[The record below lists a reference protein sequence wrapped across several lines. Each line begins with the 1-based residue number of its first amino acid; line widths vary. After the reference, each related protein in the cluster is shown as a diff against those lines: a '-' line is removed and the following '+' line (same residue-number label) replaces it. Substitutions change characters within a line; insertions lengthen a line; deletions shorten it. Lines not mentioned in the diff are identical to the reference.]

1 MDVTL
6 IAISIGNTRTKIAPF
21 RGGDML
27 DAKTVTNSD
36 VAGLDEALKSA
47 GEQLGDTLADAPVI
61 IASVAPNVTEAVS
74 ARVKAVLSSRPHRFE
89 QDLAIPIGRQLDR
102 EALVGEDRL
111 LNAAAAYD
119 TLQQAC
125 IIVDAGTA
133 VTVDFVDGAGTF
145 HGGAIAPGAQMML
158 DSLHN
163 HTAQLPEVKLAKP
176 AETIGHSTAEAM
188 KVAVFY
194 GLQGLVRELVEHYAE
209 IAGAFPTVIA
219 TGGDAAMLFDE
230 YELVDRVI
238 EDLTLCGISTAYRMH
253 LEQESDGER

>member
-6 IAISIGNTRTKIAPF
+6 IAISIGNTRTRIAPF
-21 RGGDML
+21 RGGELTDSR
-27 DAKTVTNSD
+27 TVTNDD
-36 VAGLDEALKSA
+36 VAGLDDALRWA
-47 GEQLGDTLADAPVI
+47 GEQLGDAAPDAPVI
-61 IASVAPNVTEAVS
+61 IASVAPKATETVA
-74 ARVKAVLSSRPHRFE
+74 ARVEAVLSGKPRRVE

-119 TLQQAC
+119 TLKQAC

-163 HTAQLPEVKLAKP
+163 HTAQLPEVKLGKP
-176 AETIGHSTAEAM
+176 DETIGHSTAEAM

-209 IAGAFPTVIA
+209 VAGAFPTVVA
-219 TGGDAAMLFDE
+219 TGGDAALLFGE

-238 EDLTLCGISTAYRMH
+238 DDLTVRGIAAAYRSH
-253 LEQESDGER
+253 LEAESEG